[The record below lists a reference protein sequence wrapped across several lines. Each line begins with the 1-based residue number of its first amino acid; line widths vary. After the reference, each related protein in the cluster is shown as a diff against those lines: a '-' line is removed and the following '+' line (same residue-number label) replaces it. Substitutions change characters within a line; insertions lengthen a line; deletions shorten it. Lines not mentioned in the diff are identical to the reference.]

1 MKRESEHSED
11 SESHPHFPSSE
22 EEITLF
28 LFHLFL
34 SSQHSY
40 IKYVDIYCFIIIII
54 ILQKASQTWLVSS
67 YFVIIWVSCPAD
79 KHWFRFWFPPTL
91 LFHCLDV

>member
-1 MKRESEHSED
+1 MKRESENSED
-11 SESHPHFPSSE
+11 NESHPHFLSSE

-40 IKYVDIYCFIIIII
+40 FKYVEIYCFIIII
-54 ILQKASQTWLVSS
+54 ILQKASQT
-67 YFVIIWVSCPAD
+67 
-79 KHWFRFWFPPTL
+79 
-91 LFHCLDV
+91 